1 MTDLLTEEANS
12 ILANTVSRAG
22 GAPGVVAIA
31 TNKTSNFYEGAA
43 GVRELGQSPAMTTDS
58 VMLLA
63 SCTKAVTGVALMQ
76 LVEQGQ
82 VSLND
87 AARKYVPEIADIEVL
102 QGFDANGE
110 AQTRPP
116 KSDITVDQLMLHTS
130 GMCYDFFSEDLLR
143 YRTAHDIPS
152 ILGCTFDSVKDVL
165 LHDPG
170 ERWTYGCGTDW
181 VGKIVENL
189 TDKRLGE
196 VLSEHVFAP
205 LDMHDTAFN
214 MTESMRE
221 RLVTMHMRNAQGE
234 LSAHPEVVL
243 PQPPDMDMGGHG
255 LYATLGDYAKFIRM
269 ILNDGD
275 GPNGRVLKPETIA
288 RMSKNGLGELKSGA
302 WVSSNAQL
310 ANDGDFF
317 PGLSKSWAYTFQVND
332 EPAPTGRPAGQLS
345 WAGLANTYYWIDRQ
359 NGIGGIWSSQILP
372 FQDVGSYPGSVEFE
386 TAVYR
391 DLLRS

>member
-1 MTDLLTEEANS
+1 MSDQLTCEAND

-31 TNKTSNFYEGAA
+31 TDKTCNIYEGAA
-43 GVRELGQSPAMTTDS
+43 GVRELGQTPAMTTDS

-76 LVEQGQ
+76 LVEQGKG
-82 VSLND
+82 SLND
-87 AARKYVPEIADIEVL
+87 LAHDYVPEIANIKVL
-102 QGFDANGE
+102 QGFDSNGN

-143 YRTAHDIPS
+143 YRTAHNIPS
-152 ILGCTFDSVKDVL
+152 ILGCTFESVKDVL

-189 TDKRLGE
+189 TGKRLGE
-196 VLSEHVFAP
+196 VLNERVFAP
-205 LDMHDTAFN
+205 LEMQDTAFH
-214 MTESMRE
+214 MTASMRE
-221 RLVTMHMRNAQGE
+221 RLVTMHMRAPSGE

-255 LYATLGDYAKFIRM
+255 LYATLGDYMKFVRM
-269 ILNDGD
+269 ILNNGD
-275 GPNGRVLKPETIA
+275 GTHGRVLKAETVA
-288 RMSKNGLGELKSGA
+288 MMAQNGLGDLKSGA
-302 WVSSNAQL
+302 WTSSNAQL

-332 EPAPTGRPAGQLS
+332 EPAPTGRPAGELS
-345 WAGLANTYYWIDRQ
+345 WAGLANTYYWIDRK
-359 NGIGGIWSSQILP
+359 NGIGGVWSSQILP

-391 DLLRS
+391 DLNRS